1 MPVLNRIAEWTADM
15 TAWRRDLHAHPE
27 LGLEEHRTAGIV
39 AEKLREWGVDEVHTG
54 IARTGVVGVVRNGSS
69 GRAIGLR
76 ADMDAL
82 PMDEESGVPY
92 ASTVPGKMH
101 ACGHD
106 GHTAM
111 LLGAARYLA
120 ETRRF
125 DGTVYLIFQP
135 SEETQGGGRMMV
147 EEGLF
152 ERFRMGQVFGLH
164 NMPQLPAGTFAW
176 RDGAITAAVA
186 DLAVTVTGKGAH
198 GAYPHQGV
206 DPVVVASY
214 IVQALQTVVARALDP
229 VDMGVVTIGAING
242 GRTTNVIP
250 EAVKMLGTA
259 RWFTPAVGDLLEER
273 FTSLARGIATSFG
286 AHAEPVFARAYPAM
300 FNDPE
305 ATAMTV
311 RAAEAVVGAE
321 RVTFMD
327 RPGMGAEDFAFMAR
341 AKQAS
346 YILLGSGTGP
356 DTAMCHHPRY
366 DFNDAVLADGASFWA
381 TLAEQLLPRA

>member
-1 MPVLNRIAEWTADM
+1 MPVLNRIAEFTADM
-15 TAWRRDLHAHPE
+15 TAWRRDFHAHPE
-27 LGLEEHRTAGIV
+27 LGLEEHRTAAIV

-54 IARTGVVGVVRNGSS
+54 IAQTGVVGVIRAGTS
-69 GRAIGLR
+69 GRGIGLR

-82 PMDEESGVPY
+82 PMDEESGAPY

-120 ETRRF
+120 ETRNF

-152 ERFRMGQVFGLH
+152 ARFPMDQVFGLH
-164 NMPQLPAGTFAW
+164 NMPQMPAGTFSW

-214 IVQALQTVVARALDP
+214 IVQALQTVVARTVDP
-229 VDMGVVTIGAING
+229 VDMGVLTIGAING

-250 EAVKMLGTA
+250 ESVKMLGTA
-259 RWFTPAVGDLLEER
+259 RWFTPAVGYTLEER
-273 FTSLARGIATSFG
+273 FTTLCRGIAESFG
-286 AHAEPVFARAYPAM
+286 ARADPVFARAYPAM

-311 RAAEAVVGAE
+311 EAAEAVVGRE
-321 RVTFMD
+321 RVTFMPH
-327 RPGMGAEDFAFMAR
+327 PGMGAEDFAFMTR
-341 AKQAS
+341 AKQGS
-346 YILLGSGTGP
+346 YILLGAGEGTDP
-356 DTAMCHHPRY
+356 AMCHHPRY
-366 DFNDAVLADGASFWA
+366 DFNDGVLANGASFWA
-381 TLAEQLLPRA
+381 ILAEQRLKRG

>member
-1 MPVLNRIAEWTADM
+1 MPVLNRIAAFTADM

-27 LGLEEHRTAGIV
+27 LGLEEHRTSAIV

-54 IARTGVVGVVRNGSS
+54 IARTGVVGVIRGGSS

-92 ASTVPGKMH
+92 SSLVPGKMH

-152 ERFRMGQVFGLH
+152 ERFPMGQVFGLH

-206 DPVVVASY
+206 DPIVVASY
-214 IVQALQTVVARALDP
+214 IVQALQTVIARAVDP

-250 EAVKMLGTA
+250 ETVKMLGTA

-273 FTSLARGIATSFG
+273 FTALARGIAASFG
-286 AHAEPVFARAYPAM
+286 AEAEPVFARAYPAM
-300 FNDPE
+300 FNDAE

-311 RAAEAVVGAE
+311 RAAEAVVGAS
-321 RVTFMD
+321 RVSYMD

-346 YILLGSGTGP
+346 YILLGAGTGP

-381 TLAEQLLPRA
+381 VLAEQLLPPA

>member
-1 MPVLNRIAEWTADM
+1 MPVLNRIAEFTADM
-15 TAWRRDLHAHPE
+15 TAWRRDFHAHPE
-27 LGLEEHRTAGIV
+27 LGLEERRTAAIV
-39 AEKLREWGVDEVHTG
+39 AEKLRDWGVDEVHTG
-54 IARTGVVGVVRNGSS
+54 IARTGVVGVIRAGSS
-69 GRAIGLR
+69 GHAIGLR

-92 ASTVPGKMH
+92 ASTTPGVMH

-135 SEETQGGGRMMV
+135 SEERDGGGRMMV

-152 ERFRMGQVFGLH
+152 ERFPMDRVFGLH
-164 NMPQLPAGTFAW
+164 NMPQMPAGTFGW

-186 DLAVTVTGKGAH
+186 DLSVTVTGKGAH

-206 DPVVVASY
+206 DPVVVAST
-214 IVQALQTVVARALDP
+214 IVVALQTVIARALDP
-229 VDMGVVTIGAING
+229 VDLGVITIGAING

-250 EAVKMLGTA
+250 EAVRMLGTA
-259 RWFTPAVGDLLEER
+259 RWFSPAVGDLLEER
-273 FTSLARGIATSFG
+273 FTTLCRGIAASFG
-286 AHAEPVFARAYPAM
+286 AGAEPVFARAYPAM
-300 FNDPE
+300 YNEPE

-311 RAAEAVVGAE
+311 RAAQAVVGE
-321 RVTFMD
+321 SRVTFMD

-346 YILLGSGTGP
+346 YILLGAGAGP
-356 DTAMCHHPRY
+356 DPAMCHHPRY

-381 TLAEQLLPRA
+381 VLAEQLLPRA